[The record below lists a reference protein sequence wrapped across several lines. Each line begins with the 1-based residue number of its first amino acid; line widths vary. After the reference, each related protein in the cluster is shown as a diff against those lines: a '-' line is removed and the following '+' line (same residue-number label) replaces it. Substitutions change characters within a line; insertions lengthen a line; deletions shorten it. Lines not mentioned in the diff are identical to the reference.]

1 MRKSEYKK
9 TLCHSCLD
17 WLYMRKDSEH
27 INAKLCKECF
37 DKLTPEEKRIALGVF
52 YIPCLGCDGQVHWVH
67 PLGNDVETCDQCN
80 LEGRIKVTKEEYDRF
95 WRTFKKEDFM

>member
-37 DKLTPEEKRIALGVF
+37 DKLTPEEKRIALGIF
-52 YIPCLGCDGQVHWVH
+52 YIPCMGCDGQFYQQNY
-67 PLGNDVETCDQCN
+67 LGEIEYCDQCGGS
-80 LEGRIKVTKEEYDRF
+80 GRQQVTKEEYDRF
-95 WRTFKKEDFM
+95 WRTFSKDDFI